1 MHYQMIKKALISLV
15 IFFWFISLAVGQYPM
30 VRSSQNE
37 GKFGLGAYFSSEQSG
52 LLLPFWLTDNFV
64 LIPTLHLKYFQ
75 KQDLDFTLGLNTRH
89 YLSVEELAVYFGF
102 RVGSMLFIPYAQEEM
117 DKSLRSD
124 LFAGITFGTEYFFSR
139 NFSVGMEVQA
149 EFYKSDER
157 SQRFNNPG
165 GYGFSFAPVIMTIF
179 YF

>member
-1 MHYQMIKKALISLV
+1 
-15 IFFWFISLAVGQYPM
+15 
-30 VRSSQNE
+30 
-37 GKFGLGAYFSSEQSG
+37 LGAYFSSEQSG

-124 LFAGITFGTEYFFSR
+124 LFAGITLARNTFFRATLAWGWKFRLNSTNQTSDR
-139 NFSVGMEVQA
+139 NVL
-149 EFYKSDER
+149 
-157 SQRFNNPG
+157 
-165 GYGFSFAPVIMTIF
+165 TIRAAMGSLSHLLL
-179 YF
+179 